1 MKIPEFLKSK
11 IGRRFAFYTILI
23 GTIMALVL
31 SFFISYQQYKER
43 ISFLKKELD
52 TIVIANKPFIE
63 QSLWIMDTH
72 ALKLIMKGFLLNND
86 IVFFQITD
94 ENGKIVVS
102 NGIPDNKNNLK
113 KTVPLYHFDKGK
125 KIFIGKLTV
134 EVSKLS
140 AFREAKSLVFITL
153 CQSIILMLILSII
166 IIILFH
172 HLVSKHLIT
181 IQNYTRG
188 ITLGQQ
194 QKPLK
199 LARPINKHTEN
210 DELASMVD
218 TINLMCHKI
227 HEAYQNLKKQANE
240 QIKLERQLQQ
250 AQKME
255 SIGRLAGGIAHD
267 FNNVLSIILGYSEL
281 LLAQISPN
289 DPIYEKIKAIHDSGN
304 KAASLTRQ
312 LLAFSRKQVLEKKV
326 ISINKIIRNFLKIL
340 SKMVGEDIV
349 IKTYLSK
356 ETCTIEADPG
366 QIEQIIMNLI
376 INAKDAMPNGG
387 EIIIETDVIQLD
399 EFYTNKNV
407 EVKPGKYVLLTIS
420 DSGEGMDEEVTEKI
434 FEPFFTTKELG
445 RGTGLGLSIVY
456 GIVKQH
462 NGYIFVYSEKNK
474 GTTFKI
480 YFPASDKIPENEESK
495 TGNGE
500 ILQGNETIL
509 IVDDDHSICQF
520 ILDILKPLG
529 YNCLIANSGREAI
542 DIIRKY
548 KGDIHLLLTDI
559 VMPYIN
565 GRQLAEII
573 KKERPD
579 IKIIFMS
586 GYTENVITQNGEFEK
601 GVHYISK
608 PITPI
613 TLIQKIR
620 SVLQS
625 N

>member
-31 SFFISYQQYKER
+31 SFLISYQQYRER

-52 TIVIANKPFIE
+52 TIVTANKSIIE

-102 NGIPDNKNNLK
+102 YGIPDNKNNLK

-376 INAKDAMPNGG
+376 INAKDAMPDGG

-420 DSGEGMDEEVTEKI
+420 DSGEGMDEEVTAKI

-495 TGNGE
+495 TGNRE

-559 VMPYIN
+559 VMPYMN

-601 GVHYISK
+601 EIYNLSK

-613 TLIQKIR
+613 KLIQKIR
-620 SVLQS
+620 SVLQC

>member
-11 IGRRFAFYTILI
+11 IGRRFAFYTIFI

-181 IQNYTRG
+181 IQDYTRG

-199 LARPINKHTEN
+199 LDRPINKHTEN

-495 TGNGE
+495 TGNRE

-559 VMPYIN
+559 VMPYMN

-601 GVHYISK
+601 EIYNLSK

-613 TLIQKIR
+613 KLIQKIR
-620 SVLQS
+620 SVLQC

>member
-31 SFFISYQQYKER
+31 SFLISYQQYRER

-52 TIVIANKPFIE
+52 TIVTANKSIIE

-102 NGIPDNKNNLK
+102 YGIPDNKNNLK

-376 INAKDAMPNGG
+376 INAKDAMPDGG

-420 DSGEGMDEEVTEKI
+420 DSGEGMDEEVTAKI

-559 VMPYIN
+559 VMPYMN

-601 GVHYISK
+601 EIYNLSK

-613 TLIQKIR
+613 KLIQKIR
-620 SVLQS
+620 SVLQC